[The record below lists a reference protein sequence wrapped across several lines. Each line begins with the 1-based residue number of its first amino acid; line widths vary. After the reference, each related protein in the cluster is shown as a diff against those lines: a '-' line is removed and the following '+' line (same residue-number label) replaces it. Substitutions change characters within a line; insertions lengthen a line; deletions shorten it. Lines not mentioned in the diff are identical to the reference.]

1 MIVNVHVYTFNTQ
14 YRFPYHSNIF
24 NDGIR
29 SNLNLSLSG
38 VPIPNMQ
45 LDHSFDFDHAC
56 IVYNLVLVLNCL
68 PFALRCS
75 TLDVIARRQ

>member
-1 MIVNVHVYTFNTQ
+1 MYMYILLI
-14 YRFPYHSNIF
+14 RNIGSPIIQIF
-24 NDGIR
+24 LMMGLDLI
-29 SNLNLSLSG
+29 NLNLSLSG

-56 IVYNLVLVLNCL
+56 IVYNLVLVLNCF

-75 TLDVIARRQ
+75 KLDVIARRQ